1 MRQRNLA
8 TAQDYYLQALSQTET
23 LSIHDARVRS
33 ALGNLL
39 HVAENY
45 QRRGNYPEAGKLIQV
60 VVEQAQVGRL
70 AEFDTAEPVFAAQAT
85 HFEATGH
92 PQAAASLLEVG
103 LSLYGSSAPTAINR
117 RNELEALLG
126 DAYLRL
132 GETAKAAPLLMNA
145 QQVAQSRFG
154 PESVEAAKVTIPL
167 AALYAKQGDFEQAE
181 RKNLHAISILAAH
194 QPGSLSLA
202 RAQSQLAQLYLEH
215 GRAADAVTPGQ
226 AAVDILAPTK
236 TATPLLVTSLT
247 TLATA
252 ETRSGDLAAADRDYA
267 RALEAYEALPA
278 DEQSEETIRLFDLYA
293 AFSRSRGRTDQ
304 ADALTQRAIHDRARL
319 IQSPTP
325 TEQDSLSD

>member
-1 MRQRNLA
+1 M
-8 TAQDYYLQALSQTET
+8 
-23 LSIHDARVRS
+23 
-33 ALGNLL
+33 
-39 HVAENY
+39 
-45 QRRGNYPEAGKLIQV
+45 
-60 VVEQAQVGRL
+60 
-70 AEFDTAEPVFAAQAT
+70 
-85 HFEATGH
+85 
-92 PQAAASLLEVG
+92 
-103 LSLYGSSAPTAINR
+103 
-117 RNELEALLG
+117 EALLG

-181 RKNLHAISILAAH
+181 RKNLHAISILAAR

-215 GRAADAVTPGQ
+215 GRAADALTPGQ

-267 RALEAYEALPA
+267 RALEAYKALPA
-278 DEQSEETIRLFDLYA
+278 DEQTEETIRLLDLYA